1 MAGVRRVARGATP
14 AAALLW
20 LGALLFA
27 GGATADLVYHL
38 LPTPLPT
45 IEPLLGPAGSHAHLA
60 TLLGMVALL
69 SGVVARGVR
78 HVH

>member
-1 MAGVRRVARGATP
+1 V
-14 AAALLW
+14 LLW

-27 GGATADLVYHL
+27 GGAAADLVYHL
-38 LPTPLPT
+38 LPTSLLV
-45 IEPLLGPAGSHAHLA
+45 IERLLGPAGSHAHLA

-69 SGVVARGVR
+69 SGVVVRGVG